1 MNALLKKEA
10 QLYRSILG
18 IAQGTVS
25 LFLTSFLAY
34 WFTFTLGFTW
44 KFGSNNC

>member
-18 IAQGTVS
+18 ITKGTVS
-25 LFLTSFLAY
+25 LFLTSFV
-34 WFTFTLGFTW
+34 
-44 KFGSNNC
+44 

>member
-1 MNALLKKEA
+1 MKALLKKEA

-25 LFLTSFLAY
+25 LFLTSFLSLSL
-34 WFTFTLGFTW
+34 TLTLRFKW
-44 KFGSNNC
+44 KFG